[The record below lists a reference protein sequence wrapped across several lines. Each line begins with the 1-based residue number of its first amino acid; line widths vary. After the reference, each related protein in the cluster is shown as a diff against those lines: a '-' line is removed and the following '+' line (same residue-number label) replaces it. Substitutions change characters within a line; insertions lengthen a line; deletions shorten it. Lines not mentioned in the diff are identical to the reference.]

1 LRLELLFGLPGERD
15 REGRERKSKVAFPAL
30 FYQSK
35 RAFLRYFKEEGR
47 GEDRSSKIM

>member
-1 LRLELLFGLPGERD
+1 LGCPGRETERGER
-15 REGRERKSKVAFPAL
+15 ESKVAFPAL